1 VARKIRIKLRAY
13 DYRLIDRSAEE
24 IVSAAERTGATVKGP
39 VPLPT
44 DIRRYTVNKSPHKF
58 EQGKEQFELRTH
70 KRLLDIMEPNND
82 TMEALGQLNIMA
94 GVDVEI
100 KG

>member
-1 VARKIRIKLRAY
+1 MLRKIRIKLKAY
-13 DYRLIDRSAEE
+13 DYRLIDRSAKE
-24 IVSAAERTGATVKGP
+24 IVSAAERTGASVGGP

-44 DIRRYTVNKSPHKF
+44 DIRRYTVNKAPHKF

-70 KRLLDIMEPNND
+70 KRLLDIYEPNND
-82 TMEALGQLNIMA
+82 TMEALSQLNLVA
-94 GVDVEI
+94 GVDVQI

>member
-1 VARKIRIKLRAY
+1 MSRRIRIKLKAY

-24 IVSAAERTGATVKGP
+24 IVSAAERTGAEVSGP
-39 VPLPT
+39 IPLPT

-70 KRLLDIMEPNND
+70 KRLLDVHEPNQD
-82 TMEALGQLNIMA
+82 TMEALGHLNIMA
-94 GVDVEI
+94 GVDVQI

>member
-1 VARKIRIKLRAY
+1 MQKRIRIKLKAY

-24 IVSAAERTGATVKGP
+24 IVSAAERTGATVSGP

-44 DIRRYTVNKSPHKF
+44 DIRKYTVNTAPHKF

-70 KRLLDIMEPNND
+70 KRLIDIEEPNND
-82 TMEALGQLNIMA
+82 TMNALGQLNLTA
-94 GVDVEI
+94 GVDVQV

>member
-1 VARKIRIKLRAY
+1 MSRRIRIKLKAY

-24 IVSAAERTGATVKGP
+24 IVSAAERTGAEVSGP
-39 VPLPT
+39 IPLPT
-44 DIRRYTVNKSPHKF
+44 DVRRYTVNKSPHKF
-58 EQGKEQFELRTH
+58 EQGKEQFEMRTH
-70 KRLLDIMEPNND
+70 KRLLDIHEPTND

-94 GVDVEI
+94 GVDVQI

>member
-24 IVSAAERTGATVKGP
+24 IVSAADRTGATVKGP